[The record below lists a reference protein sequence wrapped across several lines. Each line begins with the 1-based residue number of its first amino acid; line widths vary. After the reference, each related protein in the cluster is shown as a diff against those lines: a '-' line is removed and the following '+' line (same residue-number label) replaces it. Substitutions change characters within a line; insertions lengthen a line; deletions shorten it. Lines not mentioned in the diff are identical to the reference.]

1 MTHPELQRPRPA
13 SARPE
18 MTQEIIDRTGLDEQ
32 VLSDLV
38 RSFYAKVRS
47 DPVLA
52 PIFAARIDDWEPH
65 LERMVAFWS
74 SVALMTGRYHGRPV
88 PAHTP
93 LPVTWAHFERWLG
106 LFRETA
112 HETCPPGG
120 AAHVI
125 QCAERIARSLHMAVE
140 HAAQPGGPPVSTPTE
155 DRSRQ

>member
-1 MTHPELQRPRPA
+1 MSTAEPSAQIA

-18 MTQEIIDRTGLDEQ
+18 MTAAIMAETGLDED

-38 RSFYAKVRS
+38 HSFYAKVRR
-47 DPVLA
+47 DAVLG
-52 PIFAARIDDWEPH
+52 PIFAARISDWDPH

-93 LPVTWAHFERWLG
+93 LPIHGAHFEQWLG

-112 HETCPPGG
+112 RGVCSPAG

-125 QCAERIARSLHMAVE
+125 ERAERIARSLHIAVTVGNPE
-140 HAAQPGGPPVSTPTE
+140 LAPQQGL
-155 DRSRQ
+155 